1 MKINRKLIR
10 KIIIA
15 AIFIGIAIG
24 CAAGIRFT
32 GVSDYERQQESLR
45 QQLVQDSAGG
55 ETESVFDT
63 QQAAQFTQNSEGLSV
78 PAEASPTESMQ
89 ELQDGQTQGPAS
101 NGGLSN
107 GGLSNGSLSNG
118 SLSNGGLA
126 SSQGETKPEQT
137 DASWGSEEPEQVISC
152 RIAIS
157 CKVLAQNRD
166 AVKNP
171 ELLKYIPDD
180 GEILKEVTLQVKE
193 GASAYDALS
202 MACKAFGIQ
211 MESKYTAL
219 YGTYYVQGIHYLYEK
234 CAGDR
239 SGWIY
244 MVNGKTIS
252 VGASGYKLKDG
263 DCVTWH
269 FTVDGGKDVGY

>member
-1 MKINRKLIR
+1 MSYRKDKTEMKINRKLIR

-15 AIFIGIAIG
+15 AIFIGIGIG
-24 CAAGIRFT
+24 CAAGVRFT
-32 GVSDYERQQESLR
+32 SVSDYESQQESLR
-45 QQLVQDSAGG
+45 QQLVQDSTGG
-55 ETESVFDT
+55 ESALVFDT
-63 QQAAQFTQNSEGLSV
+63 QQAAQSTQNSETNSV
-78 PAEASPTESMQ
+78 TATASTAESMQ
-89 ELQDGQTQGPAS
+89 GRHEGQTQGIAPS
-101 NGGLSN
+101 S
-107 GGLSNGSLSNG
+107 
-118 SLSNGGLA
+118 GLA
-126 SSQGETKPEQT
+126 SSQEDTKPEQT
-137 DASWGSEEPEQVISC
+137 DVSLGGEEPEQIISC

-157 CKVLAQNRD
+157 CKVLAQNKE

-211 MESKYTAL
+211 MESKYTML
-219 YGTYYVQGIHYLYEK
+219 YRSYYVQGINHLYEK

-239 SGWIY
+239 SGWVY
-244 MVNGKTIS
+244 TVNGEMIS
-252 VGASGYKLKDG
+252 VGASGYQLKDN

-269 FTVDGGKDVGY
+269 FTVDGGKDVY

>member
-1 MKINRKLIR
+1 MKINRKLVR

-24 CAAGIRFT
+24 CAAGVRFT

-63 QQAAQFTQNSEGLSV
+63 QQSVQFTQNSEEFSV

-89 ELQDGQTQGPAS
+89 GLQDGQTQGSAS
-101 NGGLSN
+101 NGG
-107 GGLSNGSLSNG
+107 
-118 SLSNGGLA
+118 LSNGGLA

-137 DASWGSEEPEQVISC
+137 DASWGSEEPKQVISC

>member
-15 AIFIGIAIG
+15 AILIGIVIG
-24 CAAGIRFT
+24 CAAGVRFT

-55 ETESVFDT
+55 ESEPVFDT
-63 QQAAQFTQNSEGLSV
+63 QQTAQSTQASEDVSV
-78 PAEASPTESMQ
+78 PAASVAESVQ
-89 ELQDGQTQGPAS
+89 ELQGGQTQGSAS
-101 NGGLSN
+101 SGGLSS
-107 GGLSNGSLSNG
+107 GGMT
-118 SLSNGGLA
+118 A
-126 SSQGETKPEQT
+126 SQAETKLEQT
-137 DASWGSEEPEQVISC
+137 DVSQGREEPERTISC

-171 ELLKYIPDD
+171 ELFKYIPDD
-180 GEILKEVTLQVKE
+180 GEILKEVTLQVEE

-211 MESKYTAL
+211 LESKYTAL

-244 MVNGKTIS
+244 TVNGEMIS
-252 VGASGYKLKDG
+252 VGASGYQLKNG

-269 FTVDGGKDVGY
+269 FTVDGGKDVYR